1 MSWCYQKIIFDSASK
16 FWYNICMNEMDLA
29 YLAWLGISCYGAW
42 YLGKREGISVTLDYL
57 KETKQIDFED

>member
-1 MSWCYQKIIFDSASK
+1 
-16 FWYNICMNEMDLA
+16 MNEMDLA
-29 YLAWLGISCYGAW
+29 YLAWLGIYLYGAW

>member
-1 MSWCYQKIIFDSASK
+1 
-16 FWYNICMNEMDLA
+16 MNEMDLA